1 MAAGGPVPVGQI
13 AATIAAAGGG
23 RTRSREPNRR
33 DDRSRWR
40 QQLSL
45 LPSACLFDSFSR
57 KERCVGGRSPF
68 PFRLLSPAASCGK
81 NAAAGGASRPLPS
94 ISPSR
99 QPIAERTPRRRA
111 PLAPLRKGRYGRP
124 GRKKHLP
131 IYNIT
136 CKNEKERP
144 SRAKNIP
151 CHKASPTNNKKQA
164 ADSGEKRSS
173 PLSDGRHKKQKNR
186 TPDLDVL
193 RVWMRQQPNL
203 PWGDPKVLSAL
214 ESLTSVF
221 GMRTGGSSPLSSPQW
236 LYNPHALAH
245 GFIYK
250 L

>member
-1 MAAGGPVPVGQI
+1 MLRRYFFAPDPARRRWRRADPFPWAKSPRRSQPMAATALAPPIRLPFRQFLTEKTLRRRALALPLPASILGCLLRKERR
-13 AATIAAAGGG
+13 GGG
-23 RTRSREPNRR
+23 RR
-33 DDRSRWR
+33 
-40 QQLSL
+40 
-45 LPSACLFDSFSR
+45 
-57 KERCVGGRSPF
+57 
-68 PFRLLSPAASCGK
+68 LSPSPLRLPLSTASRGK
-81 NAAAGGASRPLPS
+81 NAAAAGGACVPS
-94 ISPSR
+94 AKDARPSR
-99 QPIAERTPRRRA
+99 AKE
-111 PLAPLRKGRYGRP
+111 
-124 GRKKHLP
+124 HLP

-151 CHKASPTNNKKQA
+151 CHKASPSNNKKQA

-173 PLSDGRHKKQKNR
+173 PLPDGRHKKQKNR

-193 RVWMRQQPNL
+193 QVWMRQQPNL
-203 PWGDPKVLSAL
+203 PWGDPKVLSAQ

>member
-1 MAAGGPVPVGQI
+1 MAAGGPVPVSQI
-13 AATIAAAGGG
+13 AATIAAAGDNGP
-23 RTRSREPNRR
+23 RSSHP
-33 DDRSRWR
+33 
-40 QQLSL
+40 
-45 LPSACLFDSFSR
+45 PAFST
-57 KERCVGGRSPF
+57 VSH
-68 PFRLLSPAASCGK
+68 GK
-81 NAAAGGASRPLPS
+81 NAAAAGARP
-94 ISPSR
+94 SPSR
-99 QPIAERTPRRRA
+99 FYPRLPPAERTLRRA
-111 PLAPLRKGRYGRP
+111 ALAPLRKGRYGRP

-151 CHKASPTNNKKQA
+151 CHKASPSNNKKQA

-173 PLSDGRHKKQKNR
+173 PLPDGRHKKQKNR

-193 RVWMRQQPNL
+193 QVWMRQQPNL
-203 PWGDPKVLSAL
+203 PWGDPKVLSAQ

>member
-1 MAAGGPVPVGQI
+1 MSAPRKRKTKRQAAAANAAAVLFCPRSRAQPIAAGGPVPVGQI
-13 AATIAAAGGG
+13 AATITADGDNGP
-23 RTRSREPNRR
+23 RSSHP
-33 DDRSRWR
+33 
-40 QQLSL
+40 
-45 LPSACLFDSFSR
+45 PAFST
-57 KERCVGGRSPF
+57 VSH
-68 PFRLLSPAASCGK
+68 GK
-81 NAAAGGASRPLPS
+81 NAASAGARP
-94 ISPSR
+94 SPSGFYPR
-99 QPIAERTPRRRA
+99 LPPAERTLRRA
-111 PLAPLRKGRYGRP
+111 ALAPLREGRRARP

-131 IYNIT
+131 IYKIT
-136 CKNEKERP
+136 YKNEKGRP

-151 CHKASPTNNKKQA
+151 YHKASPSNNKKQ
-164 ADSGEKRSS
+164 DTGLREKRGSS
-173 PLSDGRHKKQKNR
+173 LPDGRHKKQKNR

-193 RVWMRQQPNL
+193 QVWMRQQPNL

>member
-1 MAAGGPVPVGQI
+1 MSQI
-13 AATIAAAGGG
+13 AATIAADGGG
-23 RTRSREPNRR
+23 RTRSRGPNRR
-33 DDRSRWR
+33 DDHSRWR
-40 QQLSL
+40 QRPSL

-57 KERCVGGRSPF
+57 KERCVGGRC
-68 PFRLLSPAASCGK
+68 LSPSPLRLPLSTASRGK
-81 NAAAGGASRPLPS
+81 NAAAAGGACVPS
-94 ISPSR
+94 AKDARPSR
-99 QPIAERTPRRRA
+99 AKA
-111 PLAPLRKGRYGRP
+111 
-124 GRKKHLP
+124 HLP

-151 CHKASPTNNKKQA
+151 YHKASPSNNKKQA

-173 PLSDGRHKKQKNR
+173 PLPDGRHKKQKNR

-193 RVWMRQQPNL
+193 QVWMRQQPNL
-203 PWGDPKVLSAL
+203 PWGDPKVLSAQ

-236 LYNPHALAH
+236 LYNPHALAR